1 MEIKLII
8 DAPELSE
15 AINNLAKAL
24 TGTQCIC
31 KQHGENNT
39 QIDNAGTVNMEFSA
53 PAEEPQPEPIVPTA
67 PTVPV
72 APQPEPQPE
81 PTPVVPTAPTVPVA
95 QPQPAEPQY
104 TMDMIAR
111 AGTALVDAGKMN
123 EVIALL
129 GKYGVS
135 VLTDL
140 DPSKYSDMAND
151 LRQLGASI

>member
-1 MEIKLII
+1 MEIKITI
-8 DAPELSE
+8 NAPELSE
-15 AINNLAKAL
+15 AINKLAEAL
-24 TGTQCIC
+24 KGNQCLC
-31 KQHGENNT
+31 NQHGENNT
-39 QIDNAGTVNMEFSA
+39 QIDNAGTINMDFSA
-53 PAEEPQPEPIVPTA
+53 PAEESQPKPQPEPTPIVPTE

-72 APQPEPQPE
+72 AP
-81 PTPVVPTAPTVPVA
+81 VVPTAPAVPVA
-95 QPQPAEPQY
+95 PPQPVEPQY

-140 DPSKYSDMAND
+140 DPSKYSDIAND
-151 LRQLGASI
+151 LRALGASI